1 MINKDMKVLL
11 TGGCGFIGSSFIKK
25 FNKEFDFIIIS
36 SKEKIIEKTVRTE
49 YGSVSNKN
57 IIKIIETINPDVIIH
72 LAALSGLKKCE
83 ANPKKAFEI
92 NVIGTEN
99 VIKGCLKTN
108 SRLIFIS
115 SREVYGLAT
124 SKKSNENDRL
134 KPINIY
140 GQTKMKAENI
150 IDEYAKKFGLNYT
163 ILRLTNVYGSGGK
176 SGVNNLIRESLKEG
190 KIVVNGGEQILNFI
204 FIDDVIELIRLVL
217 LNDKL
222 SGEIFNIGS
231 KDTISLKKFVEIL
244 IELSSEKINVEFR
257 KKPNFESLF
266 FQPDIKKQQKILEY
280 NTKTGLKEGINKT
293 LQYMKINS

>member
-1 MINKDMKVLL
+1 MKVLL
-11 TGGCGFIGSSFIKK
+11 TGGCGFIGSSFVKK
-25 FNKEFDFIIIS
+25 FNKEFDFVIIS
-36 SKEKIIEKTVRTE
+36 SKEKIIEKTIRTE
-49 YGSVSNKN
+49 YGSVSDKN
-57 IIKIIETINPDVIIH
+57 IIKIIENINPDVIIH

-83 ANPKKAFEI
+83 VNPEKAFDI
-92 NVIGTEN
+92 NVTGTEN
-99 VIKGCLKTN
+99 VINGCLKTN

-115 SREVYGLAT
+115 SREVYGLT
-124 SKKSNENDRL
+124 TNKKSNENDRL

-150 IDEYAKKFGLNYT
+150 IDEYAKKSGLNYT
-163 ILRLTNVYGSGGK
+163 ILRLTNVYGPGGK

-190 KIVVNGGEQILNFI
+190 KIFVNGGEQILNFI
-204 FIDDVIELIRLVL
+204 FIEDVIELIRLVL

-231 KDTISLKKFVEIL
+231 KDTISLKKFVEII

-266 FQPDIKKQQKILEY
+266 FQPDIKKQQNILEY
-280 NTKTGLKEGINKT
+280 NTKTSLKDGISKT
-293 LQYMKINS
+293 LKDMKMNS